1 MKINQCTKRKTIEIM
16 RIDINDTCITSA
28 YLKVVPSFKN
38 VFLYLELKALTSNA
52 IALSLVSMS
61 ELITAGPMSG
71 QLPNT
76 PQRFSPEELIYG
88 NIKRC
93 IEPFAGS
100 GAILSEELYGDCYR
114 CRVQVRRITDHNGKR
129 RWLISEMFITN
140 YVSENEK
147 GYACIRIL
155 QNCIKEYCLYL
166 YLPL

>member
-1 MKINQCTKRKTIEIM
+1 MYYLAAIFQYAAACIPLSSYTYIHGIRKAGW
-16 RIDINDTCITSA
+16 R
-28 YLKVVPSFKN
+28 KV
-38 VFLYLELKALTSNA
+38 
-52 IALSLVSMS
+52 
-61 ELITAGPMSG
+61 
-71 QLPNT
+71 QLPNA

-93 IEPFAGS
+93 IEPFADS